1 MKKILIYLI
10 RFYQKNI
17 SSFRPRSCRFY
28 PTCSTY
34 AIEAIQVH
42 GPVKGLWLGFK
53 RILRCH
59 PGHPGGFDPVPPLA
73 NAHPSATADS
83 QERHG

>member
-28 PTCSTY
+28 PTCSAY
-34 AIEAIQVH
+34 AIEAIEIH
-42 GPVKGLWLGFK
+42 GVFIGLFLAFY
-53 RILRCH
+53 RILRCNPFNKH
-59 PGHPGGFDPVPPLA
+59 CGYDPVP
-73 NAHPSATADS
+73 
-83 QERHG
+83 QKRKK